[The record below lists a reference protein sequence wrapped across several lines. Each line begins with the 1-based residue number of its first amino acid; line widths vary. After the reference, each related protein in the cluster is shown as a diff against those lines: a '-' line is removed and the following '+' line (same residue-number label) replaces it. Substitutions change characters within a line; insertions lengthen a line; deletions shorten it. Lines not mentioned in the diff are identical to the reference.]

1 MISFLSFVE
10 QYFQNISIKQ
20 SVVQYVMMKL
30 QLFQWKT
37 IKFNNQMFFNTHGTM
52 VIWISDT
59 TLKSLQVTVTLLL
72 QYLYN
77 LFKTR
82 IFLTKLIHVLILFYF
97 FYFLHFFN
105 KNFNTHAFM
114 FNCNPF
120 NVNQLN
126 IIKPTVKWFH
136 WSKRSFKGQAFLWG
150 WSNYWVDDFKLIM
163 VHDWKANH
171 DSWWKEK
178 IWNYCWLTEV
188 LCNNSVF

>member
-1 MISFLSFVE
+1 
-10 QYFQNISIKQ
+10 
-20 SVVQYVMMKL
+20 MMKL

-37 IKFNNQMFFNTHGTM
+37 IKFNNNQMFFNTHGTM

-77 LFKTR
+77 LFETR

-97 FYFLHFFN
+97 FNFLLFFN

-120 NVNQLN
+120 NVNALN
-126 IIKPTVKWFH
+126 IINTTVKWFH
-136 WSKRSFKGQAFLWG
+136 WSIRSFKGQAFFIQDETTTGRW
-150 WSNYWVDDFKLIM
+150 F
-163 VHDWKANH
+163 KANH
-171 DSWWKEK
+171 GSWWK
-178 IWNYCWLTEV
+178 
-188 LCNNSVF
+188 S